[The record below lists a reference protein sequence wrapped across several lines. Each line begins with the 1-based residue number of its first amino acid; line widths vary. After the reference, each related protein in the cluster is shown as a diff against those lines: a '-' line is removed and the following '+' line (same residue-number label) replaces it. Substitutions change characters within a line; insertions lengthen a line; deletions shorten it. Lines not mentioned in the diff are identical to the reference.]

1 MLAKAKWIAGCLR
14 ACLGAAAGLQQ
25 SQWSSAAVGAVC
37 PVCVLSRSQHHHQL
51 LLCVSCIGWLDF
63 AWPSFCCVL
72 RAMWVWLENH
82 MSQHDDFDH
91 DE

>member
-1 MLAKAKWIAGCLR
+1 MLAKAKWIAGWLR

-51 LLCVSCIGWLDF
+51 LLCCLLHWLVGLCMAQF
-63 AWPSFCCVL
+63 MLCF
-72 RAMWVWLENH
+72 AMWVWWAENH
-82 MSQHDDFDH
+82 MSQHDDLDH

>member
-37 PVCVLSRSQHHHQL
+37 PVCVFESLAASSSAPAVCLLHWLVGLCMAQF
-51 LLCVSCIGWLDF
+51 LLCF
-63 AWPSFCCVL
+63 ACDVG
-72 RAMWVWLENH
+72 VVG
-82 MSQHDDFDH
+82 
-91 DE
+91 